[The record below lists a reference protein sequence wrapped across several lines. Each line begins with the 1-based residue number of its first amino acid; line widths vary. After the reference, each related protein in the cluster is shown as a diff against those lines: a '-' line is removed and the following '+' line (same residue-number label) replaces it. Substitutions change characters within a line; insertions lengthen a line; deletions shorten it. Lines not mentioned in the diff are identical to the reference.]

1 MEDVS
6 VMSRYSVKN
15 THAVQLY
22 SANTANGIKVSIMLE
37 ELQELR
43 AMKGDFVYE
52 AHTVDIRTSENRKL
66 FPIMKINPN
75 GRIPAIIDPVPADHG
90 EQLAVFESGAILMY
104 LAEKYQELLP
114 VEGRLRYQCIEW
126 LFWGSTGLSSQVKL
140 FGFYYHY
147 CVHPLPYCMR
157 RYTKEVT
164 RLLGVLE
171 SQLAGHR
178 KHWIVGDMYSVADI
192 CAFPW

>member
-114 VEGRLRYQCIEW
+114 VEGRLRYQCI
-126 LFWGSTGLSSQVKL
+126 
-140 FGFYYHY
+140 
-147 CVHPLPYCMR
+147 
-157 RYTKEVT
+157 
-164 RLLGVLE
+164 
-171 SQLAGHR
+171 
-178 KHWIVGDMYSVADI
+178 
-192 CAFPW
+192 